1 MENILHKR
9 KHTLLLW
16 KFGQVKAVQWS
27 YLDRK
32 LLAKISFFSTGEY
45 C

>member
-16 KFGQVKAVQWS
+16 KFGQVKPVQWS
-27 YLDRK
+27 NI
-32 LLAKISFFSTGEY
+32 LAENLKISFFSAGEY